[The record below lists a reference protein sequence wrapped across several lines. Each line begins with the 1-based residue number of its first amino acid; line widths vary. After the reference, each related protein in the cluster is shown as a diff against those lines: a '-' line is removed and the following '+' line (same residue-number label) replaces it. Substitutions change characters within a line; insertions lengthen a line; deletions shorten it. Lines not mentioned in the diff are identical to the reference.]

1 MKNQIKFIKGTV
13 ASVTDKHDNPG
24 IDLLLTPEDIKN
36 LSTGKGYVPIS
47 IRIGKDGKHY
57 AYKATHRLAPSKP
70 IVDDVYDLA
79 RIAVEEVP
87 HQDLDA
93 VSEAL
98 HQTEYKEV
106 NDHLGRKS
114 VHINDIINKVNEEW
128 KSR

>member
-1 MKNQIKFIKGTV
+1 MKNLKFIKGTV
-13 ASVTDKHDNPG
+13 AIVVDKHENHG
-24 IDLLLTPEDIKN
+24 VDLLLTPKDIKE
-36 LSTGKGYVPIS
+36 LSTKSGYLPIS
-47 IRIGKDGKHY
+47 IRIDTHGDPY
-57 AYKATHRLAPSKP
+57 AYKSIYKLALSKP

-98 HQTEYKEV
+98 HMEEYKEV
-106 NDHLGRKS
+106 KDHQDTET
-114 VHINDIINKVNEEW
+114 VHISEIINKVNEEW

>member
-13 ASVTDKHDNPG
+13 ASVTDKHDNTG

-47 IRIGKDGKHY
+47 IRIGKDGKYY
-57 AYKATHRLAPSKP
+57 AYKATHRLVPSKP

-79 RIAVEEVP
+79 RISIEEVE
-87 HQDLDA
+87 HHDLDA

-98 HQTEYKEV
+98 HQAEYKEV
-106 NDHLGRKS
+106 NDHLGKES
-114 VHINDIINKVNEEW
+114 VHINDIIAKVTEEW
-128 KSR
+128 RQR

>member
-1 MKNQIKFIKGTV
+1 MKNLKFIKGSV
-13 ASVTDKHDNPG
+13 AIVVDKHENHG
-24 IDLLLTPEDIKN
+24 VDLLLTPKDIKE
-36 LSTGKGYVPIS
+36 LSTKSGYLPIS
-47 IRIGKDGKHY
+47 IRIDTHGDPY
-57 AYKATHRLAPSKP
+57 AYKSIHKLAPSKP

>member
-36 LSTGKGYVPIS
+36 LSTRKGYVPIS

-79 RIAVEEVP
+79 RISIEEVG
-87 HQDLDA
+87 HHDLDA

-98 HQTEYKEV
+98 HQAEYKEV
-106 NDHLGRKS
+106 NDHLGKES
-114 VHINDIINKVNEEW
+114 VHINDIIDKVTEEW
-128 KSR
+128 RQR

>member
-1 MKNQIKFIKGTV
+1 MKNLKFIKGTV
-13 ASVTDKHDNPG
+13 TSVTNKHDNPG

-79 RIAVEEVP
+79 RISIEEVE
-87 HQDLDA
+87 HHDLDA

-98 HQTEYKEV
+98 HQAEYKEV
-106 NDHLGRKS
+106 NDHLGKES
-114 VHINDIINKVNEEW
+114 VHINDIIAKVTEEW
-128 KSR
+128 RQR

>member
-1 MKNQIKFIKGTV
+1 MKNLKFIKGTV
-13 ASVTDKHDNPG
+13 TSVTDKHDNPG

-47 IRIGKDGKHY
+47 IRVGKDGKHY

-79 RIAVEEVP
+79 RISIEEVE
-87 HQDLDA
+87 HHDLDA

-98 HQTEYKEV
+98 HQAEYKEV
-106 NDHLGRKS
+106 NDHLGKES
-114 VHINDIINKVNEEW
+114 VHINDIIAKVTEEW
-128 KSR
+128 RQR

>member
-1 MKNQIKFIKGTV
+1 MKNLKFIKGTV
-13 ASVTDKHDNPG
+13 TSVTDKHDNPG

-79 RIAVEEVP
+79 RISIEEVG
-87 HQDLDA
+87 HHDLDA

-98 HQTEYKEV
+98 HQAEYKEV
-106 NDHLGRKS
+106 NDHLGKES
-114 VHINDIINKVNEEW
+114 VHINDIIAKVTEEW
-128 KSR
+128 RQR

>member
-13 ASVTDKHDNPG
+13 ASVTDKHDNLG

-36 LSTGKGYVPIS
+36 LSTEKGYVPIS

-57 AYKATHRLAPSKP
+57 AYKANRRLAPSKP

-79 RIAVEEVP
+79 RISIEEVG
-87 HQDLDA
+87 HHDLDA

-98 HQTEYKEV
+98 HQAEYKEV
-106 NDHLGRKS
+106 NDHLGKES
-114 VHINDIINKVNEEW
+114 VHINDIIDKVTEEW
-128 KSR
+128 RQR

>member
-1 MKNQIKFIKGTV
+1 MKNLKFIKGTV
-13 ASVTDKHDNPG
+13 AIVVDKHENHG
-24 IDLLLTPEDIKN
+24 VDLLLTPKDIKE
-36 LSTGKGYVPIS
+36 LSTKSGYLPIS
-47 IRIGKDGKHY
+47 IRIDTHGDPY
-57 AYKATHRLAPSKP
+57 AYKSIHKLAPSKP

>member
-13 ASVTDKHDNPG
+13 AIVIDKHDNPG

-36 LSTGKGYVPIS
+36 LSTEKGYMPIS
-47 IRIGKDGKHY
+47 IRKGKDGKHY

-79 RIAVEEVP
+79 RIAIEEVR
-87 HQDLDA
+87 HHDLDA

-98 HQTEYKEV
+98 HQEEYKEV
-106 NDHLGRKS
+106 NNHLSIEK
-114 VHINDIINKVNEEW
+114 INL
-128 KSR
+128 

>member
-1 MKNQIKFIKGTV
+1 MKNLKFIKGTV
-13 ASVTDKHDNPG
+13 AIVVDKHENHG
-24 IDLLLTPEDIKN
+24 VDLLLTPKDIKE
-36 LSTGKGYVPIS
+36 LSTKSGYLPIS
-47 IRIGKDGKHY
+47 IRIDTHGDPY
-57 AYKATHRLAPSKP
+57 AYKSTHKIAPSKP

>member
-13 ASVTDKHDNPG
+13 ATVTDKHDNPG

-79 RIAVEEVP
+79 RISIEEVR
-87 HQDLDA
+87 HHDLDA

-98 HQTEYKEV
+98 HQAEYKEV
-106 NDHLGRKS
+106 NDHLDKQTVKMS
-114 VHINDIINKVNEEW
+114 DIISKVNKEW
-128 KSR
+128 SQR